1 MVNLYYT
8 MSKTQTQEAPGRSYR
23 EGITL
28 VDLFKMFPDD
38 ETAEKW
44 FESNIWKD
52 GRVCPHCGSHT
63 TSPSAHKKMPYRC
76 VDCKQFFS
84 VKFGTVM
91 QQSKIGYQKWAI
103 ATYQFMT
110 NVKGISSM
118 KLHRDL
124 GITQK
129 SAWFMVQRLR
139 EAWKDLAGID
149 GMKGPVEVDEKYV
162 GGKESNKHANKKN
175 KNTQGRSTQ
184 TKAVVAGIRD
194 RATGKVS
201 ASPVPEATQARLT
214 EFITQHVESEETTVY
229 TDSYPGYTGIKNHE
243 TVNHKAGEYVRG
255 QAHTN
260 GIESFWALL
269 ERGYDGIYH
278 HISHKHLHRYVN
290 EFAGRLNI
298 RDMDTI
304 NMMIS
309 LARGMVGQRLTYYTL
324 VHGT

>member
-1 MVNLYYT
+1 
-8 MSKTQTQEAPGRSYR
+8 MSKTQTQEAPGRSHR

-38 ETAEKW
+38 KTAEKW
-44 FESNIWKD
+44 FESNIWRD

-63 TSPSAHKKMPYRC
+63 TSPSAHKDMPYRC

-84 VKFGTVM
+84 IKIGTVM
-91 QQSKIGYQKWAI
+91 QKSKLGYQKWAI

-139 EAWKDLAGID
+139 EAWKDLAGVD

-162 GGKESNKHANKKN
+162 GGSESNKHANKKG
-175 KNTQGRSTQ
+175 KNP
-184 TKAVVAGIRD
+184 KVPVVGVRD
-194 RATGKVS
+194 RDTGKVT
-201 ASPVPEATQARLT
+201 AAPVPETTQARLVDFVHNHT
-214 EFITQHVESEETTVY
+214 ESPDTKVY
-229 TDSYPGYTGIKNHE
+229 TDGNPAYATLKNHE
-243 TVNHKAGEYVRG
+243 SVNHSAGEYVRG

-269 ERGYDGIYH
+269 ERGYDGIFH
-278 HISHKHLHRYVN
+278 WFSAKHMHRYVN

-298 RDMDTI
+298 RDMNTI
-304 NMMIS
+304 DMMIS
-309 LARGMVGQRLTYYTL
+309 LARGMMGKRLTYAALIT
-324 VHGT
+324 